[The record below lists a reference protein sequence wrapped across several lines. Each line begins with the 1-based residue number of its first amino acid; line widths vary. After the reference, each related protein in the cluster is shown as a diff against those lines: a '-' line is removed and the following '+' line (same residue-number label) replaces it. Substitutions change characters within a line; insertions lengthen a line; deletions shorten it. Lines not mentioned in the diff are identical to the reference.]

1 MSEIRGIFARQ
12 ILDSR
17 GNPTLEVECYL
28 ESGDI
33 GVFQV
38 PSGASTGKY
47 EALELRD
54 KGKEFMGKGVERAI
68 RNVNEIISKKLIG
81 MDVLDQ
87 KSIDRTLIE
96 LDGTENKSKLGANAI
111 LGTSAAC
118 LKAAADFLSLPLY
131 QYIGGI
137 RARVLPVP
145 LLNILNGGAHAPN
158 NLSLQEFM
166 IVPSGAESFRQALRW
181 AVEVYYSL
189 RGLLERRGLSA
200 LVGDEGG
207 FAPDLNSNEEAL
219 DLIIE
224 AIEYAGYKPGKE
236 IFLALDSAANGFYKN
251 GRYLLKPENL
261 SLTSEQIVELYESW
275 IKRYPIISIEDG
287 LAEDDWEGWKILT
300 QSLGDK
306 IQIVGD
312 DIFVTN
318 LKRVEKGIKEEIA
331 NAVLIKPNQ
340 IGTITETL
348 ECIELSQRYGYATVI
363 SHRSG
368 ETEDTLIA
376 DLAVGTGSYQI
387 KTGAPARGERVVKY
401 NRLLKIEEEIEGLF
415 SGVYAFKKNR

>member
-1 MSEIRGIFARQ
+1 MSEITGIFASQ

-28 ESGDI
+28 ESGAM
-33 GVFQV
+33 GTSQV

-54 KGKEFMGKGVERAI
+54 KGKEFMGKGVEKAV
-68 RNVNEIISKKLIG
+68 RNVNEIISKKLLG
-81 MDVLDQ
+81 MDALDQ
-87 KSIDRTLIE
+87 REIDRTLIE
-96 LDGTENKSKLGANAI
+96 LDGTLNKSKLGANAI
-111 LGTSAAC
+111 LGTSVAC

-137 RARVLPVP
+137 RAEVLPVP

-166 IVPSGAESFRQALRW
+166 IVPSGAESFKQALRW
-181 AVEVYYSL
+181 AVEVYHSL
-189 RGLLERRGLSA
+189 KRILKKKGLSA

-207 FAPDLNSNEEAL
+207 FAPDLKSNEEAL
-219 DLIIE
+219 NLIVE
-224 AIEYAGYKPGKE
+224 AIERAGYKPGEE
-236 IFLALDSAANGFYKN
+236 IFLALDPAANGFYKN
-251 GRYLLKPENL
+251 GKYILKPENL
-261 SLTSEQIVELYESW
+261 SLTSEQFIKIYEDW
-275 IKRYPIISIEDG
+275 IEKYPIISIEDG
-287 LAEDDWEGWKILT
+287 LAEDDWEGWKTFT
-300 QSLGDK
+300 QILGDR

-318 LKRVEKGIKEEIA
+318 LEKVERGIKEGIA

-348 ECIELSQRYGYATVI
+348 ECIEFSQRYGYTTVV

-387 KTGAPARGERVVKY
+387 KTGAPARGERVAKY
-401 NRLLKIEEEIEGLF
+401 NRLLKIEEEIEGIFL
-415 SGVYAFKKNR
+415 GTRAFKKSR

>member
-33 GVFQV
+33 GVSQV

-348 ECIELSQRYGYATVI
+348 ECIELSQRYGYATVV